1 MKEYIVCCRGVPQ
14 LWGLSGTYCH
24 KTGARPPSCGTP
36 QQLTIYK
43 EYLKKIPTKKP
54 STNLQQQI
62 ITSTNP
68 ITETTNTKKNYT
80 NTPGQLHEKLNN
92 NPEPF
97 SAIPC
102 NDIIACYMCHHR
114 STCNRMAVQTRV
126 FSTNFFDFPF

>member
-1 MKEYIVCCRGVPQ
+1 MGIQWHLYVMEQ
-14 LWGLSGTYCH
+14 D
-24 KTGARPPSCGTP
+24 
-36 QQLTIYK
+36 
-43 EYLKKIPTKKP
+43 LKSVIKP

-102 NDIIACYMCHHR
+102 NDIIACYMSSQEH
-114 STCNRMAVQTRV
+114 MQ
-126 FSTNFFDFPF
+126 